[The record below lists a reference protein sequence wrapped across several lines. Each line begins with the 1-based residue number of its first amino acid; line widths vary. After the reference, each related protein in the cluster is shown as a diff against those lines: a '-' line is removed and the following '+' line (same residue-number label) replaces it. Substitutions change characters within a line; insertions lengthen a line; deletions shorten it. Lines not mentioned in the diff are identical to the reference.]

1 MKNIKVYLQYP
12 WKFPDSP
19 YYKYLIDSP
28 PEGIEF
34 QNSKKQK
41 GVITNKRFF
50 WFSNFIKRN
59 IRRFATK
66 LKLSIPNAHLT
77 KTKEE
82 YDLIHCAHCLSK
94 NKNKPWVADI
104 EGIFSLMISWNNSKI
119 CFLLEILKGTI
130 FIPLSFSIFSSKYLL
145 TASGLV
151 KYSSALYLLHI
162 STILSVPFLS
172 VGKS

>member
-104 EGIFSLMISWNNSKI
+104 EGIFSLMISWNNSKKAKDKVKKI
-119 CFLLEILKGTI
+119 LLRDNCKKILAWTEATKKDLIKNFPEIKDKVEVVYKSHCLRKENQ
-130 FIPLSFSIFSSKYLL
+130 
-145 TASGLV
+145 
-151 KYSSALYLLHI
+151 
-162 STILSVPFLS
+162 PF
-172 VGKS
+172 